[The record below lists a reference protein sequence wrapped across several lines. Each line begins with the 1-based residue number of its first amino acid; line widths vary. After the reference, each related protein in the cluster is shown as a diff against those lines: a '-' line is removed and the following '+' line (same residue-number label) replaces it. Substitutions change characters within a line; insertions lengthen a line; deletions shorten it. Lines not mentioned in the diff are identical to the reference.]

1 MCQVL
6 LTISKNSDILDIAR
20 NTSIQMKKLKEYNN
34 ELEVLEFKSSYPG
47 ILIGIGH
54 SHGVKGKGEIGM
66 GFTFDYVTG
75 LPYLPG
81 SSLKGILRFGFS
93 QTDYIREI
101 IENVL
106 NINLSDIEINE
117 LITKIFDGET
127 LKKKFVFYDAVISD
141 NENGKALLAL
151 DTIAPHSKDGLQEPN
166 PINFLR
172 ICPGVT
178 FHFEFQLY
186 DIDLSTK
193 KRISKDNIKNIF
205 KNIIEDLGIG
215 AKTNVGYGVLES
227 IE

>member
-1 MCQVL
+1 M
-6 LTISKNSDILDIAR
+6 DILDIAR

-34 ELEVLEFKSSYPG
+34 KLDVLKFKSSYPG

-81 SSLKGILRFGFS
+81 SSLKGILRVGFS

-101 IENVL
+101 IENLL
-106 NINLSDIEINE
+106 NINLSDKEIEE
-117 LITKIFDGET
+117 LITKIFDGDT
-127 LKKKFVFYDAVISD
+127 LRKKFMFYDAVISN

-151 DTIAPHSKDGLQEPN
+151 DTIAPHSKDGLREPN

-172 ICPGVT
+172 ICQGVT

-186 DIDLSTK
+186 DVDLSTK
-193 KRISKDNIKNIF
+193 RIVSKDNIKNIF

-215 AKTNVGYGVLES
+215 AKTNVGYGALES